1 MRQAHRRRGNTDG
14 DDQVGDG
21 MEYQRPKIRVNSIDM
36 TVVVAGERPDVPFVP
51 CKLSSRG
58 VVLTPVSASW

>member
-1 MRQAHRRRGNTDG
+1 
-14 DDQVGDG
+14 